1 MHGGANS
8 LKKSHEKNLKKN
20 LKKERKHLMKKIIA
34 LVLVLAMFFALAA
47 CGAPASSTTAGTT
60 ASGATT
66 AGTTAAGSTTASA
79 AKVKIG
85 HYGPLTGSNS
95 TTGNAGLDA
104 FKLAIK
110 LKNAAG
116 GLNGQQI
123 EGVYYD
129 DAGTTE
135 GAVKA
140 VTRLIDTDKVQLLL
154 GSQLSGN
161 LQATGA
167 QVEAAKI
174 PEVGTGVSPVWLNNG
189 WKFLFRALS
198 DNAGGIKP
206 IVDAMTQ
213 LGTTKLATLVYQDE
227 GSISSAKQIVA
238 EVKSRGTITITTE
251 EVSQPNDTDWT
262 GQLSKIVNTKPNG
275 VMLFVQ
281 GEQASQMIKQL
292 RNLGYKGYVYGPETM
307 SLPKIREVGGTT
319 ANGIVFFAPHVIPDK
334 VEEANSDLEKA
345 FLDAYVKEYGK
356 IPVSDVAYRVYDGM
370 QILFKGVEDAK
381 SVDGQKVRDAIAK
394 ISGLKLLAGTADF
407 TKFTNGNCMSGMQ
420 IYITHGGKN
429 ILLSKFLATNPATTY
444 AP

>member
-1 MHGGANS
+1 
-8 LKKSHEKNLKKN
+8 
-20 LKKERKHLMKKIIA
+20 MKKIIA
-34 LVLVLAMFFALAA
+34 LSLTIVMLLTLVA
-47 CGAPASSTTAGTT
+47 CGSTGTTTAGTT
-60 ASGATT
+60 TGGT
-66 AGTTAAGSTTASA
+66 TTAASGGT
-79 AKVKIG
+79 VKIG
-85 HYGPLTGSNS
+85 HYGPLTGPNS

-116 GLNGQQI
+116 GLNGMQI
-123 EGVYYD
+123 ESVYYD

-140 VTRLIDTDKVQLLL
+140 VTRLIDTDKVDLLL

-167 QVEAAKI
+167 QVEAAQI
-174 PEVGTGVSPVWLNNG
+174 PEVGTGVGPVWLDNG
-189 WKFLFRALS
+189 WKYLFRALS
-198 DNAGGIKP
+198 ESTGGVVP
-206 IVDAMTQ
+206 LVDAMDK

-227 GSISSAKQIVA
+227 GSISAA
-238 EVKSRGTITITTE
+238 ENVLKEVRQRGKIEITTE

-262 GQLSKIVNTKPNG
+262 GQLSKIVNTQPNG

-307 SLPKIREVGGTT
+307 SFPKIREVGGDA
-319 ANGIVFFAPHVIPDK
+319 ANGIVFFAPHVIPDA

-345 FLDAYVKEYGK
+345 FLEAYVKEYGK
-356 IPVSDVAYRVYDGM
+356 LPVSDVAYRVYDGM
-370 QILFKGVEDAK
+370 QILFRGVEDAK
-381 SVDGQKVRDAIAK
+381 SIEGPKVRDAIAK
-394 ISGLKLLAGTADF
+394 ISNLQLMAGKADF
-407 TKFTNGNCMSGMQ
+407 TQFDDGNSMAGMQ
-420 IYITHGGKN
+420 VYITHGGKN
-429 ILLSKFLATNPATTY
+429 ILLTKFLESNPATTY